1 MLMRTDPFQQID
13 RMFQQFAGTTARP
26 AAMPM
31 DAWREG
37 QEFVVQFDLP
47 GVDPDG
53 IDLTVERNVLTVR
66 AERRSSRS
74 EGAELAINERPTGV
88 FTRQLMLGDTLDA
101 GKLTADYDAGVLTLR
116 IPVAEQAQPRKIS
129 VSSSN
134 SGAQQIEGQVT
145 GGGEA
150 TDG

>member
-13 RMFQQFAGTTARP
+13 RLFQQVAGTTARP

-37 QEFVVQFDLP
+37 QEFIVQFDLP
-47 GVDPDG
+47 GVHPDA

-66 AERRSSRS
+66 AERRPSRGQ
-74 EGAELAINERPTGV
+74 GAELAINERPTGV

-101 GKLTADYDAGVLTLR
+101 SKLTADYDAGVLTVR

-129 VSSSN
+129 VGGST
-134 SGAQQIEGQVT
+134 SGSKQIDSEVT
-145 GGGEA
+145 SG
-150 TDG
+150 

>member
-13 RMFQQFAGTTARP
+13 RIFQQVAGTTARP

-53 IDLTVERNVLTVR
+53 IDLTVERNALTVR
-66 AERRSSRS
+66 AERRPSRG
-74 EGAELAINERPTGV
+74 EGAELAINERPAGV

-101 GKLTADYDAGVLTLR
+101 GRLTADYDAGVLTLR
-116 IPVAEQAQPRKIS
+116 IPIAEQAQPRKIS

-134 SGAQQIEGQVT
+134 SGGQQIEGEVT
-145 GGGEA
+145 EGGKAANG
-150 TDG
+150 